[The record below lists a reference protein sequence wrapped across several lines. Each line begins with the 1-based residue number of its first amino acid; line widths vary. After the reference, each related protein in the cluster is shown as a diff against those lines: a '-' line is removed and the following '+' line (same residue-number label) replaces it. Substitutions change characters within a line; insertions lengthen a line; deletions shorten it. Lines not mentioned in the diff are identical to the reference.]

1 MLNYLYI
8 TNQPLVAAFV
18 ESCGVQRIFVDL
30 EINGKE
36 ERQGH
41 LDTVISKHSFD
52 DIKSIKK
59 SLTTAELLVRLNPFY
74 SGSEVEID
82 TAIAAGADIIMLP
95 MIKNIAEVSEF
106 GRLIDGRAKLM
117 PLIETVYSAENIKAI
132 HDSEYVD
139 ELHIGLNDLH
149 LELGLTF
156 MFQLISN
163 GMVKKMVEG
172 LSKPF
177 GIGGIARVGVG
188 GIPGELVLA
197 QHVELG
203 SSGVILSRAFH
214 ADTQSVESL
223 NSEFDFLTEL
233 KKLNTEY
240 LLLKERDSLDDLVI
254 EFNYKVVELVK
265 LLESK
270 KYETV
275 I

>member
-1 MLNYLYI
+1 MLNYLFI

-41 LDTVISKHSFD
+41 LDTVISRHSFD
-52 DIKSIKK
+52 DIKLIKQQL
-59 SLTTAELLVRLNPFY
+59 STAQLLVRLNPFY
-74 SGSEVEID
+74 SGSETEIER
-82 TAIAAGADIIMLP
+82 AITSGADIIMLP
-95 MIKNIAEVSEF
+95 MIKDIAEVSEF

-117 PLIETVYSAENIKAI
+117 PLIETVYSAENIRAI
-132 HDSEYVD
+132 HDLECVD

-156 MFQLISN
+156 MFQLLSN
-163 GMVKKMVEG
+163 GMVKRMVEG

-197 QHVELG
+197 QHVALG

-214 ADTQSVESL
+214 ANARTVEDL
-223 NSEFDFLTEL
+223 NSGFDFSDEL
-233 KKLNTEY
+233 NKLNNEF
-240 LLLKERDSLDDLVI
+240 LLLNKKCSLDELVI
-254 EFNYKVVELVK
+254 DFKQKVINVVEV
-265 LLESK
+265 LENEK
-270 KYETV
+270 
-275 I
+275 II